1 MRLLALL
8 LFVPILALAEAGTVI
23 RATDLKQ
30 EPASDSATVAALA
43 EQTAVEVLERKSGW
57 IRVKAASGE
66 GWVRMLALRL
76 GGASAAK
83 PGASGL
89 SQMFNV
95 ARTGT
100 SGTQV
105 TTGVRGLDA
114 EQIANAQPNPA
125 ELAKLEKFAADRDA
139 AAGFATQ
146 GKLSATAVAYPKRK
160 SSCSSADSPLP
171 PARMRNSA
179 CRASTSTR
187 WSRPSRTSARR

>member
-1 MRLLALL
+1 MRVLALL
-8 LFVPILALAEAGTVI
+8 LLVPALALAEPATVI

-30 EPASDSATVAALA
+30 APASDSDTVAALA

-57 IRVKAASGE
+57 IRVKSVGGE

-76 GGASAAK
+76 GGATAAK

-89 SQMFNV
+89 TQMFNV

-125 ELAKLEKFAADRDA
+125 ELAKLEKFAADPDA
-139 AAGFATQ
+139 AASFATQ
-146 GKLSATAVAYPKRK
+146 GKLSPTSVDYPK
-160 SSCSSADSPLP
+160 
-171 PARMRNSA
+171 
-179 CRASTSTR
+179 
-187 WSRPSRTSARR
+187 